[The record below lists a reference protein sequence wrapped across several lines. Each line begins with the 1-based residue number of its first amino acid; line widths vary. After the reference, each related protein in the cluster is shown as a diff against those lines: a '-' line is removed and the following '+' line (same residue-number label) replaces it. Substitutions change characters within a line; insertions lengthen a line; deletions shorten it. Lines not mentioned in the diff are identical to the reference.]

1 LSVIPLFLDLTNIN
15 LITGIQ
21 IIITVYVSV
30 FASLVVVCT
39 AGNQIKSWVSHPSS
53 AQKLNKFTG
62 IIMII
67 VGLLLAVS

>member
-1 LSVIPLFLDLTNIN
+1 L
-15 LITGIQ
+15 
-21 IIITVYVSV
+21 
-30 FASLVVVCT
+30 
-39 AGNQIKSWVSHPSS
+39 VSHPSS